1 MLLFRF
7 VQGHPWI
14 CIYLNQV
21 SHSYDDMVQ
30 DKEDYSGTNSEI
42 IIPNL
47 KYFQLQV
54 QKIIS
59 VPKNL
64 KNNFVVF
71 FHIFNEVYSCFSIWC
86 TFFEEKCLS
95 PVFFVL
101 WRPFKTI
108 LSCLECFEFH
118 DFYEFYGSQNQFSAV
133 TSLSRLIFM
142 FLLVILLESANLYK
156 NPFFRRDQRSFSQVI
171 RAKSA

>member
-1 MLLFRF
+1 MLMFQL

-59 VPKNL
+59 VPKML

-71 FHIFNEVYSCFSIWC
+71 FHIFNEVYS
-86 TFFEEKCLS
+86 FF
-95 PVFFVL
+95 F
-101 WRPFKTI
+101 RYNAPFLKKNVY
-108 LSCLECFEFH
+108 LQYFLC
-118 DFYEFYGSQNQFSAV
+118 YED
-133 TSLSRLIFM
+133 LSRLFCLAWSVSSFMISTNFMGPKIF
-142 FLLVILLESANLYK
+142 FL
-156 NPFFRRDQRSFSQVI
+156 Q
-171 RAKSA
+171 

>member
-1 MLLFRF
+1 MLGVVTKRVLLTRVGIKEWGNYLSHFSPQR
-7 VQGHPWI
+7 GHYFLV
-14 CIYLNQV
+14 YLNQV

-71 FHIFNEVYSCFSIWC
+71 FHIFNEVYSCFSI
-86 TFFEEKCLS
+86 
-95 PVFFVL
+95 
-101 WRPFKTI
+101 
-108 LSCLECFEFH
+108 
-118 DFYEFYGSQNQFSAV
+118 
-133 TSLSRLIFM
+133 
-142 FLLVILLESANLYK
+142 
-156 NPFFRRDQRSFSQVI
+156 
-171 RAKSA
+171 

>member
-1 MLLFRF
+1 MPVTVGAVHLQDYLIYELLFRF

-42 IIPNL
+42 IIQSF
-47 KYFQLQV
+47 KYLELQV

-59 VPKNL
+59 VPKML

-71 FHIFNEVYSCFSIWC
+71 FPYFQWSLFLFFDMMHLFWRKMFISSILC
-86 TFFEEKCLS
+86 VMKTFQDY
-95 PVFFVL
+95 FVL
-101 WRPFKTI
+101 PGVFRVSWFLWI
-108 LSCLECFEFH
+108 LW
-118 DFYEFYGSQNQFSAV
+118 V
-133 TSLSRLIFM
+133 PKSLFCS
-142 FLLVILLESANLYK
+142 N
-156 NPFFRRDQRSFSQVI
+156 
-171 RAKSA
+171 